1 VPLVF
6 IQQPQIWGH
15 RGDRASAGRNRAA
28 GAGRLRR
35 LHPAE
40 QHHGDQR
47 RRDHRR
53 NPLQEDGSTAYRA
66 CDRAAGLPEANLYQL
81 RSGEGVRITYGILRA
96 RGEFLNDQDRQPTL
110 SFSGRDGEIDSL
122 ESGIGMMLTVEL
134 NREEANADADL
145 ITLTLFLARINL
157 EDQREAFDSL
167 TIETTHLTGFRPRPA
182 EGPQQL
188 YEVLSSKGTA
198 SQVG

>member
-1 VPLVF
+1 V
-6 IQQPQIWGH
+6 I
-15 RGDRASAGRNRAA
+15 
-28 GAGRLRR
+28 GRLPGGIG
-35 LHPAE
+35 LLEPARY
-40 QHHGDQR
+40 DASI
-47 RRDHRR
+47 
-53 NPLQEDGSTAYRA
+53 PLSSTTGTKGVEIIGATRSKRMEVPPTEPVTEPLA
-66 CDRAAGLPEANLYQL
+66 FPEANLLQL

-134 NREEANADADL
+134 NREETNADADL
-145 ITLTLFLARINL
+145 ITLTLLLARINL

-188 YEVLSSKGTA
+188 YEVLSLKGTA